1 MGGVSDIKG
10 SLYQSGQKL
19 FEKVLNIPNMIHVVW
34 EDTEASN
41 LSGKY
46 GGCEEIL
53 LLWLCAGKKRQNEL
67 RKTIFLLSRKVL
79 LENQP

>member
-1 MGGVSDIKG
+1 MGSVSDIKG

-19 FEKVLNIPNMIHVVW
+19 FEKVLNIPNMIRVVW

-53 LLWLCAGKKRQNEL
+53 LLWLCAG
-67 RKTIFLLSRKVL
+67 RK
-79 LENQP
+79 

>member
-10 SLYQSGQKL
+10 SPYQSGQKL
-19 FEKVLNIPNMIHVVW
+19 FEKVLNIPNMIHVVREATEP
-34 EDTEASN
+34 ED

-53 LLWLCAGKKRQNEL
+53 LLWLCAG
-67 RKTIFLLSRKVL
+67 RK
-79 LENQP
+79 